1 MNVLRIVDAENN
13 YLAKAISNCHL
24 SLGINARAIDNVT
37 IVETKFDEAN
47 SLID

>member
-24 SLGINARAIDNVT
+24 SPA
-37 IVETKFDEAN
+37 
-47 SLID
+47 